1 MHLDMVAGLINIIK
15 INYKR
20 VQSLKEF
27 KISSLRNA
35 AGGRWAGRK
44 KGREEEGTGKKAGV
58 GTSKIDQTSIT

>member
-1 MHLDMVAGLINIIK
+1 MISRNGVHLDMVAGLINIIK

-35 AGGRWAGRK
+35 AGGR
-44 KGREEEGTGKKAGV
+44 V
-58 GTSKIDQTSIT
+58 GCDLGYSQLD